1 MQSVSANCSKR
12 QQSWA
17 AETTPPMTPMAQAS
31 LFCASFAEKYLNRAV
46 FGGDSL
52 LGYVVLLL
60 LFEFVCHG
68 HQEG

>member
-1 MQSVSANCSKR
+1 
-12 QQSWA
+12 
-17 AETTPPMTPMAQAS
+17 MTPMAQAS